1 VESIAAAPAF
11 VRSGERSVDADHE
24 LVALPRRPGPPV
36 GPAAGRA
43 ARPPRGRGPG
53 AGTWRALPPASDGE
67 TVPGTLVTRI
77 SGPVYFANV
86 TRVHTLLLEYADAA
100 PGLPRVLVV
109 DLVGARTG
117 PHRTPR
123 AAVRRDQRHSRRSSR
138 LTYRAATAM
147 TPGRP
152 RQFSGWAAG
161 ACPTAEPGTWGG
173 GPPPTRGVRRGFQ

>member
-1 VESIAAAPAF
+1 MAGPESAASTPTTNWS
-11 VRSGERSVDADHE
+11 RSLGA
-24 LVALPRRPGPPV
+24 LVAALDRPQVVPLGRRPG
-36 GPAAGRA
+36 RA
-43 ARPPRGRGPG
+43 
-53 AGTWRALPPASDGE
+53 TWRDLTQYPDGE

-161 ACPTAEPGTWGG
+161 ACPTAEPGTSRC
-173 GPPPTRGVRRGFQ
+173 GPHRTRGCRR